1 MNIKSFYDAVHKA
14 WTRQKDWFSSSE
26 ESDPS
31 LQFIA
36 FPLWKSIEFHPT
48 AAKETIK
55 LSIWQVALKR
65 KQWVSNLKKKNTKKT
80 MIEIN
85 YLSAYLDE
93 SNSPLGYSDPHQ
105 LVDDSLW

>member
-1 MNIKSFYDAVHKA
+1 
-14 WTRQKDWFSSSE
+14 
-26 ESDPS
+26 
-31 LQFIA
+31 
-36 FPLWKSIEFHPT
+36 
-48 AAKETIK
+48 
-55 LSIWQVALKR
+55 
-65 KQWVSNLKKKNTKKT
+65 